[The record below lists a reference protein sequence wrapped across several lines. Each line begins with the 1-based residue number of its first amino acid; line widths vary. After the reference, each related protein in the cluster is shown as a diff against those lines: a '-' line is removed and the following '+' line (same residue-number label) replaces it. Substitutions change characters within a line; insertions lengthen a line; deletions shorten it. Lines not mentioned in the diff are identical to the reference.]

1 MLHNY
6 ILLLPFFVCLF
17 WALTLLGNGKRN
29 VCPQNRWIVCTLLIA
44 ANALIWGLR
53 FGNEENS
60 GYTHTAEIPEVFFT
74 GIQVTGLAAYIFIY
88 LIYRKCRLYKLN
100 TYTKHKYINTRYLI
114 LSGIFLSALIS
125 FIAEA
130 GNHLSFVHNPVI
142 ISLLLIMWTGIFY
155 YLGYD
160 IYHIE
165 YKVELSDHKSNV
177 APINKNENEMDISQ
191 KSHYKLLPRFNQI
204 IDEEKIFLQ
213 NNLHIEKVA
222 WMLKTNRT
230 YISRLINQEYQC
242 SFSDF
247 INQKRIEFAQE
258 LIYSHPELTQEQI
271 AEKVGFTHAS
281 SFSRAFKQQVG
292 QTFREW
298 YKNNQKN
305 IPPFGEE

>member
-1 MLHNY
+1 
-6 ILLLPFFVCLF
+6 
-17 WALTLLGNGKRN
+17 
-29 VCPQNRWIVCTLLIA
+29 
-44 ANALIWGLR
+44 
-53 FGNEENS
+53 
-60 GYTHTAEIPEVFFT
+60 
-74 GIQVTGLAAYIFIY
+74 
-88 LIYRKCRLYKLN
+88 
-100 TYTKHKYINTRYLI
+100 
-114 LSGIFLSALIS
+114 
-125 FIAEA
+125 
-130 GNHLSFVHNPVI
+130 
-142 ISLLLIMWTGIFY
+142 MWTGIFY

-165 YKVELSDHKSNV
+165 YKVELSDHKSDIT
-177 APINKNENEMDISQ
+177 PINKNDDETDISQ

-213 NNLHIEKVA
+213 NNLHIENVA

-258 LIYSHPELTQEQI
+258 LIHTHPELTQEQI

-281 SFSRAFKQQVG
+281 SFSRTFKQQVG

-298 YKNNQKN
+298 YKNNQKP
-305 IPPFGEE
+305 IPPFEEK